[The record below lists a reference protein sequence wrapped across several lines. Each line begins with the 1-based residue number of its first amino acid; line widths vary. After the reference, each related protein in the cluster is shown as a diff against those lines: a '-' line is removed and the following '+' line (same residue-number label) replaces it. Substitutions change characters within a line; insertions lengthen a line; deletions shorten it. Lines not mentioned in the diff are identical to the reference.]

1 MACWLSQK
9 NSRSKFTTWW
19 MNFLQRDHLLATLVQ
34 PRRWK
39 IFAGIRAQMDAL
51 KKQEQDIRR
60 GLNIFKIDQP
70 PSKEIANLEKDLEV
84 IETIWNLNKDWEG
97 LWADWK
103 GNKFGEIQTTD
114 METHSQQIYK
124 KLNRYSKELK
134 DKNWEVV
141 DTSKNKV
148 DQFKRTMP
156 LITDLKN
163 KAMRPRHW
171 EKIQV
176 INKSLYESQLK
187 LE

>member
-1 MACWLSQK
+1 MDEFATK
-9 NSRSKFTTWW
+9 GPFTSTISTGEALE
-19 MNFLQRDHLLATLVQ
+19 N
-34 PRRWK
+34 
-39 IFAGIRAQMDAL
+39 INNIRAQMEAL
-51 KKQEQDIRR
+51 KKQEQDIRK

-97 LWADWK
+97 LWGDWK
-103 GNKFGEIQTTD
+103 GNQFTELQTEN
-114 METHSQQIYK
+114 MENSSQSIFK
-124 KLNRYSKELK
+124 KLNRMSKELK

-141 DTSKNKV
+141 DTSKNRV

-171 EKIQV
+171 DKIQTEMQRQFDH
-176 INKSLYESQLK
+176 KSVDFTL
-187 LE
+187 

>member
-1 MACWLSQK
+1 MAQSEEFKKQVHNLVDEFSTK
-9 NSRSKFTTWW
+9 GPFTSNIGTAEALE
-19 MNFLQRDHLLATLVQ
+19 N
-34 PRRWK
+34 
-39 IFAGIRAQMDAL
+39 IAGIRAQMDAL

-103 GNKFGEIQTTD
+103 GNKFGEIQTAD

-176 INKSLYESQLK
+176 IN
-187 LE
+187 